1 MSQLTNETP
10 PVACTLGPAELGG
23 QVGRWRELYARSG
36 TERTETDYGLRVGFR
51 RDRSVEREL
60 RDLVAV
66 EIECCAWADWKVR
79 ADARE
84 LTLEISSSGD
94 GIPVIHS
101 WLLAETAAQEP
112 QRTTVGPETRRR

>member
-10 PVACTLGPAELGG
+10 PVACTLGSTKLRG

-36 TERTETDYGLRVGFR
+36 TDRTETDYGLRVGFR
-51 RDRSVEREL
+51 RDPSVEREL

-84 LTLEISSSGD
+84 LTLEISSSGH

-101 WLLAETAAQEP
+101 SFLAEAPYPKA
-112 QRTTVGPETRRR
+112 